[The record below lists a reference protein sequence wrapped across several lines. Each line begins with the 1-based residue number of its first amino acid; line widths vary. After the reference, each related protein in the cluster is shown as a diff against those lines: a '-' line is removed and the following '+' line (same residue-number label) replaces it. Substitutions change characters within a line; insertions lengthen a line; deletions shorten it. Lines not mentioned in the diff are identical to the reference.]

1 MMIDAAQ
8 RTEALRLL
16 SEAYPDTKPALNFKS
31 PFELLVATMLSAQC
45 TDKQVNKV
53 TEVLF
58 ADYNTPEA
66 FAAIDEATLEPY
78 IHSCGFFRAKGK
90 NILAASRILCERF
103 GGVVPQTMEELTSLP
118 GVGRKTASVVMAFA
132 FDLPAIPVDTHVF
145 RVSNRIGL
153 AQANDVEKTEM
164 QLRENIPMEDWSK
177 SHHWLIYHGR
187 QVCSARNPKCGSC
200 VLKEVCDFAVHR

>member
-1 MMIDAAQ
+1 MLDAAQ
-8 RTEALRLL
+8 RTEALQLL
-16 SEAYPDTKPALNFKS
+16 AEAYPDVKPALHFS
-31 PFELLVATMLSAQC
+31 TPFELLVATMLSAQC

-53 TEVLF
+53 TDVLF
-58 ADYNTPEA
+58 RDYNTPEA
-66 FAAIDEATLEPY
+66 FASIDEDTLEPY
-78 IHSCGFFRAKGK
+78 IHSCGFFRAKGR
-90 NILAASRILCERF
+90 NILETSRILCDRF

-153 AQANDVEKTEM
+153 AEAGDVEKTEM

-187 QVCSARNPKCGSC
+187 QVCSARNPKCGAC
-200 VLKEVCDFAVHR
+200 ILKEVCDFAIHR